1 MLLITMKRKFSIL
14 IVDDNLSFIR
24 RVIDL
29 LDEVDNISSIHTAGN
44 YDEAF
49 KVLDEKKPDVALLD
63 IQLPGKS
70 GISILKQ
77 IKDSSGTCQVIML
90 TNTIGDYYRQQC
102 KKLGA
107 QHFLDKT
114 NDFELVPGI
123 VKELKNQMVH

>member
-1 MLLITMKRKFSIL
+1 MLQITMKRKISIL
-14 IVDDNLSFIR
+14 IVDDNLSFIAR
-24 RVIDL
+24 IIGL

-44 YDEAF
+44 YDEAS
-49 KVLDEKKPDVALLD
+49 KVLNEKKPDVALLD

-70 GISILKQ
+70 GISILKH
-77 IKDSSGTCQVIML
+77 IKDSSENCQVIML
-90 TNTIGDYYRQQC
+90 TNTTGDYYRQQC

-123 VKELKNQMVH
+123 VKDLKNQVIH

>member
-1 MLLITMKRKFSIL
+1 MLQITMKRKLSIL
-14 IVDDNLSFIR
+14 IVDDNLSFITR
-24 RVIDL
+24 IISL

-44 YDEAF
+44 YDEAS

-77 IKDSSGTCQVIML
+77 IKDSSENCQVIML
-90 TNTIGDYYRQQC
+90 TNTTGDYYRQQC

-123 VKELKNQMVH
+123 VKGLKNQMIH

>member
-1 MLLITMKRKFSIL
+1 MLQITMKRKLSIL
-14 IVDDNLSFIR
+14 IVDDNLSFITR
-24 RVIDL
+24 IISL

-44 YDEAF
+44 YDEAS

-77 IKDSSGTCQVIML
+77 IKESSATCQVIML
-90 TNTIGDYYRQQC
+90 TNTTGDYYRQQC

-107 QHFLDKT
+107 EHFLDKT

-123 VKELKNQMVH
+123 VKGLKSQMIH

>member
-1 MLLITMKRKFSIL
+1 MLQITMKRKLSVL
-14 IVDDNLSFIR
+14 IVDDNLSFITR
-24 RVIDL
+24 IIGL
-29 LDEVDNISSIHTAGN
+29 LEEVDNISSIHTAGN

-49 KVLDEKKPDVALLD
+49 KVLDEQKPDVALLD

-77 IKDSSGTCQVIML
+77 IKNTSENCQVIML
-90 TNTIGDYYRQQC
+90 TNTTGDYYRQQC
-102 KKLGA
+102 KNLGA

-123 VKELKNQMVH
+123 VKGLKSQMIH